1 LLQNDIVI
9 SGMSDFIRI
18 QSDKSWSTSGRPE
31 SLLGDLRAQLGLAEV
46 TGPAYQIIRNG
57 ARWDITFEGESFSIS
72 DKASAGMQ
80 AIAMLLQRPN
90 QPIPAIDIQ
99 AAIHHVDRRTLSGS
113 SGPKND
119 RQTRAQVH
127 TRLQELA
134 DRMHRNGEEHP
145 EYDAWETELD
155 QLLAY
160 RQENESI
167 GGKNAEITTAA
178 KAGRAVGGAIKRAI
192 SEISRNTSYA
202 SKLMS
207 EHLSENIVRIH
218 GQRPCYKPNNKMPGW
233 DIFQTNS
240 SAQE

>member
-72 DKASAGMQ
+72 DKASVGMQ
-80 AIAMLLQRPN
+80 AIAMLLQHPN

-99 AAIHHVDRRTLSGS
+99 AAIHHVNRRTLSGS
-113 SGPKND
+113 NGPKND

-127 TRLQELA
+127 ARLQELA
-134 DRMHRNGEEHP
+134 DRMQRNGEEHP
-145 EYDAWETELD
+145 EYDTWENELD

-167 GGKNAEITTAA
+167 GGKNAEVTTAA
-178 KAGRAVGGAIKRAI
+178 KAGRAIGGAIKRTFVALQTLGI
-192 SEISRNTSYA
+192 PKAE
-202 SKLMS
+202 KLVA
-207 EHLSENIVRIH
+207 HLQESLVGIT
-218 GQRPCYKPNNKMPGW
+218 GQNPCYKSRGHTLNW
-233 DIFQTNS
+233 VI
-240 SAQE
+240 AQS